1 MCLVI
6 GRRCGL
12 LPRRQQRVSCFRRL
26 SHKPT
31 DEEHES
37 VSNFPYR
44 EVMGTVAFPACHTK
58 IECRG
63 AVSILSRFM
72 SKWSRPAIEG
82 LLDCMGY
89 MVYSHDLGVCF
100 SYGLDWHGINTPYG
114 FTDSSLNPPTSMGG
128 NNAKMNGACIAANA
142 KKHTLVDTSTTMAEL
157 VEAFNA
163 SQSLVGIRNMHK
175 EMGITVNA
183 PTTLYCDCDP
193 AIKVVSGDRSMTDAS
208 RALELKVWKLR
219 ERQDVQEIDLVW
231 CSTVLQES
239 DINTKSLPLSQFRF
253 LRELLNGYA
262 LVMLHYPELK
272 MPEAALSRSELIQ
285 MYREYRDAE
294 VKREAAADERKKKAK
309 M

>member
-1 MCLVI
+1 MTL
-6 GRRCGL
+6 R
-12 LPRRQQRVSCFRRL
+12 
-26 SHKPT
+26 
-31 DEEHES
+31 
-37 VSNFPYR
+37 N
-44 EVMGTVAFPACHTK
+44 M
-58 IECRG
+58 
-63 AVSILSRFM
+63 
-72 SKWSRPAIEG
+72 
-82 LLDCMGY
+82 LDCMGY

-193 AIKVVSGDRSMTDAS
+193 AIKVVSGDRSMTDSS
-208 RALELKVWKLR
+208 RALDLKVWKLR
-219 ERQDVQEIDLVW
+219 ERQDVQEIDMVW

-253 LRELLNGYA
+253 LRELLNGYG

-294 VKREAAADERKKKAK
+294 EKREAAADERKKKAK
-309 M
+309 L